1 MNLRPA
7 TSYAFGAAFF
17 CLPLSKP
24 LTLISLGLGALLFIT
39 ALASG
44 AAAGARSAAGPRTRR
59 PPAWA
64 VAAAVLAALPVLSL
78 FVHDDG
84 LANAEY
90 LALAYYWLLALLVH
104 EASRRM
110 PIEGWLVAFVSG
122 TLLVFA
128 YTQLRLLGWQPPG
141 SEPSALRNAILY
153 SQFLLAG
160 ILVCALL
167 HRATTRRG
175 TRIACWVAIGLLAF
189 GLATGTGQGPAGGT
203 RLSGALTLLALM
215 PLLAACLVPIR
226 HARAV
231 VAACV
236 LGGAA
241 LLATPP
247 VQTRIGQVVNDVEQ
261 WQQANPRTSLGYR
274 LEMWRT
280 AGELVGEH
288 PVAGSGPKAFQ
299 RAWAARFPAQEER
312 FDEPHSAYLFYA
324 AAYGLP
330 GLAALICLFGALL
343 YRGWRHLP
351 TLAGG
356 LTFGF
361 AVFCVLAGLANT
373 LFVGTTSALMLM
385 LFIGLQGAFGRPTPH
400 GVDTRA

>member
-1 MNLRPA
+1 MTYSTA

-17 CLPLSKP
+17 FLPISKP
-24 LTLISLGLGALLFIT
+24 LTLVSLGLGAVLLVA

-44 AAAGARSAAGPRTRR
+44 ALPRIPGARASR
-59 PPAWA
+59 PPAWGI
-64 VAAAVLAALPVLSL
+64 AALVLAVLPMLSL
-78 FVHDDG
+78 FVHADG
-84 LANAEY
+84 FANAEY
-90 LALAYYWLLALLVH
+90 LALGYYWLLALLVH

-110 PIEGWLVAFVSG
+110 RIEGWLVAFVGG

-128 YTQLRLLGWQPPG
+128 YVQLRTLGWQPPG

-167 HRATTRRG
+167 HRSATRRG
-175 TRIACWVAIGLLAF
+175 PRIACWIAIGLLAF
-189 GLATGTGQGPAGGT
+189 GLASGTGQGPAGGT
-203 RLSGALTLLALM
+203 RLSGALALLALM
-215 PLLAACLVPIR
+215 PLLATCLLPAR
-226 HARAV
+226 RARAV

-247 VQTRIGQVVNDVEQ
+247 VQTRIGQAVEDVAQ
-261 WQQANPRTSLGYR
+261 WRQANPRTSLGYR

-280 AGELVGEH
+280 AGALLREH
-288 PVAGSGPKAFQ
+288 PLTGSGPRAFQ
-299 RAWAARFPAQEER
+299 RAWAERFPGQEER
-312 FDEPHSAYLFYA
+312 FDDPHNVYLFYA

-330 GLAALICLFGALL
+330 GLTALLLLFAALVH
-343 YRGWRHLP
+343 RGWRHLA

-361 AVFCVLAGLANT
+361 AVFCVLAGIANT
-373 LFVGTTSALMLM
+373 LFLGTTSALMLM
-385 LFIGLQGAFGRPTPH
+385 LFIGLQGALARSGIRIGP
-400 GVDTRA
+400 GARA